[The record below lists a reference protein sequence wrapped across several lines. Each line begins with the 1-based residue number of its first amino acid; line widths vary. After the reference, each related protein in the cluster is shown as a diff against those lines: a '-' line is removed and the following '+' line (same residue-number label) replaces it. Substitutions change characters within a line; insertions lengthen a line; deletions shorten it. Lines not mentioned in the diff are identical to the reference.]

1 MIGNC
6 CHDFGVYYGLGWW
19 WPCCS
24 SCCPELENWS
34 SSKNNWVRMQMTWP
48 LEHVP
53 CGIANEHLEDSSSFL
68 TSSQLLWGFLGR
80 KIEMTLATLL
90 CSRNTAS
97 ADLAKQFFFT
107 LQVRWWNLSWN
118 HFVIITTVLTKDH
131 LLLQSVSSKSMQK
144 CSDRSL
150 VSIEEVWKVVLLIH
164 F

>member
-6 CHDFGVYYGLGWW
+6 CHDFGVYYGLGYEMTLLLKLL
-19 WPCCS
+19 S
-24 SCCPELENWS
+24 RVRKLIKQQKQL
-34 SSKNNWVRMQMTWP
+34 SKNANDLTPRTRP
-48 LEHVP
+48 LWHCKWAP
-53 CGIANEHLEDSSSFL
+53 WRFFFFPDFSADALRR
-68 TSSQLLWGFLGR
+68 FLGR

-131 LLLQSVSSKSMQK
+131 LLLQSVSSKSMRK
-144 CSDRSL
+144 TMF
-150 VSIEEVWKVVLLIH
+150 W
-164 F
+164 